1 MFGWFKNQPLEHFLR
16 AAVVVTLSLFSANA
30 HAVVAV
36 DNVSTGV
43 DNNPTS
49 LSVSHTTAGTD
60 RLMIG

>member
-1 MFGWFKNQPLEHFLR
+1 MFGWLKNQSLEHFLR
-16 AAVVVTLSLFSANA
+16 AAVVVTLSLFSAYI

-36 DNVSTGV
+36 DNVSTVVGAG
-43 DNNPTS
+43 PTS